1 MFCVETAGIFVLLLS
16 EFSVAFCLRGGINT
30 KTAVSRKYVSALST
44 LLTLLLPTDLM
55 KMWLFFWI
63 NLMIEFPVGSQ
74 RRQQRPESVCLSQSS
89 GLLWGKSFRTSHLC
103 KCIKFLWL
111 QFYVQLNSSNKHHST
126 PSQLHMAASCTVTS
140 IKHWRPCSTG
150 PYCPWE
156 CVLLVMAAREFRYS
170 PLITLSRVR
179 KGLFF
184 PGGMMVIMVCVQ
196 TGGMPAPEQSPVT
209 EEGLLLT
216 IRDGSTGRKMEA
228 ENTANNILASVKEQV
243 AFSDPQN
250 PSVILLSL
258 HKFCKKNG
266 ILILIHT
273 WIYTR
278 IYFSCNKYSKKTP
291 ILWSFS
297 PTCAAIRHTLPKPGN
312 RSS

>member
-16 EFSVAFCLRGGINT
+16 EFSVAFCLRGGIKT
-30 KTAVSRKYVSALST
+30 KTAVSRKYVSALSST

-111 QFYVQLNSSNKHHST
+111 QFYVQLNSSNKHHSA

-184 PGGMMVIMVCVQ
+184 PVRNDGDYGVCPNRRNASSWAEPSDGG
-196 TGGMPAPEQSPVT
+196 G
-209 EEGLLLT
+209 
-216 IRDGSTGRKMEA
+216 
-228 ENTANNILASVKEQV
+228 ASVDHPWR
-243 AFSDPQN
+243 FHRPQN
-250 PSVILLSL
+250 GGWEHGEQHPGFRQRAGSILRSTEPICYLVI
-258 HKFCKKNG
+258 
-266 ILILIHT
+266 
-273 WIYTR
+273 
-278 IYFSCNKYSKKTP
+278 P
-291 ILWSFS
+291 
-297 PTCAAIRHTLPKPGN
+297 A
-312 RSS
+312 